1 MVEGAPVMHE
11 GELIGF
17 VKKEYE
23 TARLIE
29 VILTREPEKQIDL
42 KSLKEALRRLS
53 KPHKTLPPEAAELLD
68 EDSILVSSALAN
80 LVALP
85 LTKPVMKTL
94 VPLEMFKPIPG
105 TRYILQID
113 VPGQDLTPGVE
124 DRLAGIPGL
133 AGEWF
138 AGKVEGVIIRRRHVP
153 IEVPVRTRVMAP
165 HVEGAGE
172 CLTIFDLNNG
182 LKTFKTLADGN
193 IPIMYGD
200 VILVD
205 GVLDEKKLI
214 LRARLVF
221 LIRSREMWV
230 FD

>member
-17 VKKEYE
+17 VKNEYE
-23 TARLIE
+23 KARLIE

-42 KSLKEALRRLS
+42 KALKEALRKLS
-53 KPHKTLPPEAAELLD
+53 KPHKAPPPEAAELLD
-68 EDSILVSSALAN
+68 EDSILISRALAN
-80 LVALP
+80 AVALP
-85 LTKPVMKTL
+85 FIKPVMKTL
-94 VPLEMFKPIPG
+94 APVEMFKPISG

-113 VPGQDLTPGVE
+113 VPSQDLTLGVE

-138 AGKVEGVIIRRRHVP
+138 AGKVDGVIIRRRP
-153 IEVPVRTRVMAP
+153 ASIEVSVGTRTMAP
-165 HVEGAGE
+165 RTEVAGE
-172 CLTIFDLNNG
+172 CHTIFDLNNG
-182 LKTFKTLADGN
+182 LKTFKTLADAN

-200 VILVD
+200 VMLVD